1 MFECQYCGSGQV
13 LINAWCV
20 CDRHVPFKLDLQLDL
35 CWWKRGIKSIICSY
49 LCSLNH
55 LVAGA
60 ETFLHHGAQLL
71 SFKLQLLTNKIHL
84 HGELWSTEKC
94 TCIICTACM
103 LFFFTTI
110 KPLETGKSITDWT
123 NYSIKTFKQHAF
135 IVWKR
140 SAQKFFSVCVHK

>member
-1 MFECQYCGSGQV
+1 MLDVWVSVLWFSQV
-13 LINAWCV
+13 LIKAWRV
-20 CDRHVPFKLDLQLDL
+20 CDRHVTFKLDLQLDL

-71 SFKLQLLTNKIHL
+71 SFKLQLLTDKIHL

-94 TCIICTACM
+94 IICTACM
-103 LFFFTTI
+103 LFFLPWSNLRLLTVSI
-110 KPLETGKSITDWT
+110 RGSLASLWDKPCSCE
-123 NYSIKTFKQHAF
+123 
-135 IVWKR
+135 
-140 SAQKFFSVCVHK
+140 